1 MAWDTQKQN
10 KKTLLTT
17 RPSKVRVRWYEHSK
31 ERSKDLLIFD
41 EDDSSAA
48 SKMWGKTELYGS
60 SSEGNCSLKI
70 NSLILQHDEEKLFP
84 WMDQNTVESF
94 HKENY
99 DSFVQLHVTDQADKP
114 EISILGVPRVEE
126 QITVSCRVHH
136 TCPSSPPKLSMGG
149 ALLNATHAP
158 MQDGFWVTTIQH
170 TFSVKE
176 DEQTVTCKA
185 SFLGGQTS
193 AAQINLNAQLYI
205 LYIFSYQDSSLS
217 LGPLALT
224 SLSYTDISGIH
235 KDMLIDPEV
244 ADVTEGVATNFTCQ
258 VFHAC
263 RKEVPKISWNYEE
276 MPETVVTKPN
286 RGSGWI
292 TQSNVLFLA
301 SMEDHGKKLICTA
314 KFPYGEF
321 TASVVLHVQKFV
333 PKIVDPFEND
343 SRFFSYF
350 YFDSVIT
357 ALTRS
362 CVVIP
367 CTFELK
373 DETTTRLRG
382 LWYNSKGEYV
392 FHTGQTN
399 VLDNFKGRTKLLG
412 NPDEKNCTLEIDD
425 VQAHDN
431 GPFCFHAEKGTDKY
445 RFNHSCVFIVMRATP
460 DKPVISDL
468 PEELEPGK
476 KYTITCSVTHTCPSH
491 PPSITWSIPTKKVW
505 VSHMETR
512 AGQWKTT
519 STVTYIPTGYE
530 PEEDLICTASFRG
543 GKKQESATYLP
554 VKRYEGLKM
563 ETIGP
568 YILAPLCS
576 VLLLCGIAVAAVVV
590 CKKRA
595 RR

>member
-1 MAWDTQKQN
+1 IGLHGSCLVIPCSFNFK
-10 KKTLLTT
+10 TT

-99 DSFVQLHVTDQADKP
+99 DSFVQLHVTEQADKP

-126 QITVSCRVHH
+126 QITVSCRAHH
-136 TCPSSPPKLSMGG
+136 TCPSSPPKLSMAG
-149 ALLNATHAP
+149 AQQTATHAP
-158 MQDGFWVTTIQH
+158 MHDGFWVTTIQH
-170 TFSVKE
+170 SFSVKE

-185 SFLGGQTS
+185 SFPGGQTS
-193 AAQINLNAQLYI
+193 EAQINLNAQC
-205 LYIFSYQDSSLS
+205 
-217 LGPLALT
+217 
-224 SLSYTDISGIH
+224 IH

-244 ADVTEGVATNFTCQ
+244 ADVTEGVAMNFTCK
-258 VFHAC
+258 VIHAC
-263 RKEVPKISWNYEE
+263 RKEVPTISWNYEE

-343 SRFFSYF
+343 
-350 YFDSVIT
+350 
-357 ALTRS
+357 
-362 CVVIP
+362 
-367 CTFELK
+367 K
-373 DETTTRLRG
+373 
-382 LWYNSKGEYV
+382 
-392 FHTGQTN
+392 
-399 VLDNFKGRTKLLG
+399 
-412 NPDEKNCTLEIDD
+412 
-425 VQAHDN
+425 
-431 GPFCFHAEKGTDKY
+431 KGTDKY

-512 AGQWKTT
+512 AGQWKNNLHSHLHNQPLTNQKKT
-519 STVTYIPTGYE
+519 SPH
-530 PEEDLICTASFRG
+530 ASPAR
-543 GKKQESATYLP
+543 P
-554 VKRYEGLKM
+554 RYEGLKM

-568 YILAPLCS
+568 YILAPLFS
-576 VLLLCGIAVAAVVV
+576 ILLLCGIAVAAVVV
-590 CKKRA
+590 YKKRA